1 MRSHRIGT
9 GLLVGLIICGTA
21 YSPTLAHTPPENSGT
36 ISTESD
42 VSSSIHI
49 HNKNTYPKNS
59 FAEETSDSH
68 INVVALPDTLDEPE
82 KPTVQTGGTEKPRNT
97 WPLFL
102 FAGIMS
108 LVGVIA
114 TTFTGIHHKE

>member
-1 MRSHRIGT
+1 MVVMQSHHIGT
-9 GLLVGLIICGTA
+9 GLLIGLIICGAT
-21 YSPTLAHTPPENSGT
+21 YSPTLAHTMPDNSGK
-36 ISTESD
+36 ISIGSD
-42 VSSSIHI
+42 VSSSIPI
-49 HNKNTYPKNS
+49 HNTYPKNS

-68 INVVALPDTLDEPE
+68 IDIIALPDTLDESE
-82 KPTVQTGGTEKPRNT
+82 KPVIHTGGGEKPRTT

-114 TTFTGIHHKE
+114 TTFTGIRKK